1 MATKV
6 TLRQKP
12 ISGNRQSLYLDF
24 YPPIKHPKTGE
35 LTRREF
41 LNLFIFN
48 EFETQEQTYTDAD
61 GKEKK
66 RIVPMLDRKGNPKKV
81 KLNPIDKIHNENTLK
96 TANHIRQKRQNILD
110 KPEIYTE
117 HEKQQLKIK
126 EKGEQN
132 FVAYFKKLAD
142 KRKASNYDNWV
153 SAYSYLET
161 FTSGSLKFADLDETF
176 CNDFKEY
183 LLTTK
188 SNKSKKVTLSQNSAV
203 SYFNK
208 LKATLKQAYKD
219 GYLQQ
224 DLNAKVEPIKAAETR
239 RNFLTLEEVNCLVK
253 TDCKNPLI
261 GKSD

>member
-24 YPPIKHPKTGE
+24 YPPIKHPESGE

-48 EFETQEQTYTDAD
+48 EYETQEQTYTEIG

-66 RIVPMLDRKGNPKKV
+66 RIVPVLDRKGNPKKV
-81 KLNPIDKIHNENTLK
+81 KLNPIDKAHNENTLK

-126 EKGEQN
+126 EKGEQD
-132 FVAYFKKLAD
+132 FVAYFKKLAN
-142 KRKASNYDNWV
+142 KRKASNSDNWL
-153 SAYSYLET
+153 SALKYLEA
-161 FTSGSLKFADLDETF
+161 FSDGHLKFADLDETF

-183 LLTTK
+183 LQTTK
-188 SNKSKKVTLSQNSAV
+188 SNKSKAVSLSRNSTV

-208 LKATLKQAYKD
+208 IKAALKQAYKD

-224 DLNAKVEPIKAAETR
+224 DLNAKVEPIKAAET
-239 RNFLTLEEVNCLVK
+239 
-253 TDCKNPLI
+253 
-261 GKSD
+261 